1 MRKLENMTKKLTL
14 TEFKEKSTQIHGGR
28 YDYSLITEE
37 MFQDGSRSTVDIR
50 CPKHGVFKQTAKLHL
65 NGCGFRQ
72 CSYEE
77 RAMKYTEKAKGS
89 FVGKARDI
97 HGNKYDYSK
106 VEYKGAKEP
115 ICIICPEHGEFWQ
128 KPNDHLNGRGCPI
141 CNESHLEREVRQ
153 WLVENNIDFEEHK
166 HFDWLG
172 RMEIDFYL
180 SEYNIGIECQGKQ
193 HVGLGGWNGVLEEL
207 FERDKRKNE
216 LCSEN
221 GIRLIY
227 YFDKVGFKKKN
238 EFPIYNDC
246 NSLRKIEELTK
257 FFNNYIIHRW

>member
-1 MRKLENMTKKLTL
+1 MAKKLTL
-14 TEFKEKSTQIHGGR
+14 NEFKERATILHNGK

-37 MFQDGSRSTVDIR
+37 MFQDGSRSIVDII

-65 NGCGFRQ
+65 NGCGCRQ

-77 RAMKYTEKAKGS
+77 RAMKCTEKAKES
-89 FVGKARDI
+89 FVKKARNV
-97 HGNKYDYSK
+97 HGGKYNYSK
-106 VEYKGAKEP
+106 LEYKGVKESV
-115 ICIICPEHGEFWQ
+115 CIICPEHGEFWQ
-128 KPNDHLNGRGCPI
+128 KPNDHLSGRGCPI

-153 WLVENNIDFEEHK
+153 WLVGSDIMFEEHK

-180 SEYNIGIECQGKQ
+180 SKYNVGIECQGKQ
-193 HVGLGGWNGVLEEL
+193 HVGLGGWNGDLEEL

-227 YFDKVGFKKKN
+227 YFDKVGFEKRR
-238 EFPIYNDC
+238 EFSIYNDC

-257 FFNNYIIHRW
+257 FFNNYIIHR

>member
-1 MRKLENMTKKLTL
+1 MTKKLTL
-14 TEFKEKSTQIHGGR
+14 NEFKERATILHNGK
-28 YDYSLITEE
+28 YDYALITED
-37 MFQDGSRSTVDIR
+37 MFQDGSRSIVNII

-65 NGCGFRQ
+65 SGCSCRQ

-97 HGNKYDYSK
+97 HGNKYDYSM
-106 VEYKGAKEP
+106 VEYNDAKTP
-115 ICIICPEHGEFWQ
+115 VVIICPKHGEFWQ

-141 CNESHLEREVRQ
+141 CNESHLEREIRQ
-153 WLVENNIDFEEHK
+153 WLVGSGIMFEDHK

-193 HVGLGGWNGVLEEL
+193 HVGLGGWNGDLEEL
-207 FERDKRKNE
+207 FERDKRKND

-227 YFDKVGFKKKN
+227 YFDKVGFEKRR
-238 EFPIYNDC
+238 EFSIYNDC

-257 FFNNYIIHRW
+257 FFNNYIIHR